1 MHMRIDPARHHDL
14 AADVDHPRVGRCGKA
29 AAGGDAD
36 DFLAGDRDVVG
47 TDALWRH
54 HGVASNEQID
64 HVIPLGLS
72 PRQRAGIIPGKANR
86 GKMDQVFDIVVIGAG
101 MAGASVAAFLSEH
114 RRVALLEAEEA
125 AGYHTTGR
133 SAALWTANYGPP
145 DVRLLTRLSRGF
157 FETPPD
163 GFAAAPLL
171 RPRIVLF
178 LATAAQIPDL
188 DAALDGGVDLR
199 RITVGEAEALLPAL
213 RPGYLAAAAVEDDA
227 FDMDVSAIHQGFLR
241 QLRARNGVL
250 ALRNR
255 AGAIK
260 RVSGA
265 WRVETSSGA
274 VFQAGVVVNAAGA
287 WGDEVA
293 EIAGAAPIGLLP
305 KRRTGRDRR
314 PLALGRGALAND
326 PGRRRKLVRPARGAH
341 PPDGVPADE
350 TLTYPHDV
358 RPEEID
364 IAIGIDRMRQA
375 LAIEVRRVEHAW
387 AGLRTFT
394 ADGSLAFG
402 WDAKREGF
410 FWCVGQGGYGIQTA
424 PAAGRLAA
432 DLILGRDTWGR
443 PRRRSRRL
451 TPFVSPGHNSANQR
465 TPPCSA
471 KRTTSC

>member
-1 MHMRIDPARHHDL
+1 
-14 AADVDHPRVGRCGKA
+14 
-29 AAGGDAD
+29 
-36 DFLAGDRDVVG
+36 
-47 TDALWRH
+47 
-54 HGVASNEQID
+54 
-64 HVIPLGLS
+64 
-72 PRQRAGIIPGKANR
+72 
-86 GKMDQVFDIVVIGAG
+86 MDQVFDIVVIGAG
-101 MAGASVAAFLSEH
+101 MAGASIAAFLSEH

-163 GFAAAPLL
+163 GFAATPLL
-171 RPRIVLF
+171 RPRMVLF
-178 LATAAQIPDL
+178 LATAVQTPDL
-188 DAALDGGVDLR
+188 DQALAAGVGLR
-199 RITVGEAEALLPAL
+199 QITVSEAETMLPAL
-213 RPGYLAAAAVEDDA
+213 RPGYLAAAAVENDA

-241 QLRARNGVL
+241 QLRTRNGVL

-265 WRVETSSGA
+265 WQVETSSGA
-274 VFQAGVVVNAAGA
+274 VFQAGIVVNAAGA

-293 EIAGAAPIGLLP
+293 QMAGAAPIGLLP
-305 KRRTGRDRR
+305 KRRTAAIVDPSPWDAEHWPMILDVAENWYAR
-314 PLALGRGALAND
+314 PE
-326 PGRRRKLVRPARGAH
+326 ARTRLM
-341 PPDGVPADE
+341 VSPADE

-358 RPEEID
+358 QPEEID

-375 LAIEVRRVEHAW
+375 LDIEVRRVEHSW

-394 ADGSLAFG
+394 PDGSLAFG
-402 WDAKREGF
+402 WDANQQGL

-432 DLILGRDTWGR
+432 DLVLGRD
-443 PRRRSRRL
+443 
-451 TPFVSPGHNSANQR
+451 PGEAAPAVPAIDPARFHRA
-465 TPPCSA
+465 
-471 KRTTSC
+471 